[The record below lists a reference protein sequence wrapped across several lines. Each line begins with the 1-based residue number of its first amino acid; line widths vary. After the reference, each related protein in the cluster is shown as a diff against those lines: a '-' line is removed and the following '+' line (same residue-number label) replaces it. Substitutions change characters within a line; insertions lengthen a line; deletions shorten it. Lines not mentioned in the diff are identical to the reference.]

1 MKASGVSFYFDL
13 GSTFKYILLSID
25 LRVPRKKSGI
35 LELVWN
41 YPDLDLARPTGQG
54 KVVGSETLETAT

>member
-41 YPDLDLARPTGQG
+41 YPDLDLARPTG
-54 KVVGSETLETAT
+54 